1 MKALELQ
8 DLGKSYSFGGGHE
21 VQVLKGLNGLIPAEG
36 TVSIRGSSGSGKTT
50 LLNVLG
56 GLVHPTK
63 GRLLWQ
69 GEPVYE
75 QGREGLMRW
84 RRHMTGFIF
93 QSYHLMPELN
103 VLENVLLPAWFQRV
117 DRRERAEELIEQVG
131 LKDRS
136 LHRPG
141 ELSGGEQQRVA
152 IARALINDPAL
163 ILADEPTG
171 NLDAATSA
179 SVLNLLL
186 DLTVKNQKALIL
198 VTHDE
203 LIADRMAVR
212 YRLTEGKLEKIG

>member
-1 MKALELQ
+1 MKTLELQ
-8 DLGKSYSFGGGHE
+8 NLEKSYRFGGGQE
-21 VQVLKGLNGLIPAEG
+21 VRVLKGINDHIPAEG

-56 GLVHPTK
+56 GLVHPSS

-69 GEPVYE
+69 GESVYD
-75 QGREGLMRW
+75 QGRAGLMHW
-84 RRHMTGFIF
+84 RSRMAGFIF

-103 VLENVLLPAWFQRV
+103 VLENVLLPAWFQRA
-117 DRRERAEELIEQVG
+117 DRRARAEELIEQVG
-131 LKDRS
+131 LKERL

-171 NLDAATSA
+171 NLDADTSA

-186 DLTVKNQKALIL
+186 DLTAKKQKALIL

-203 LIADRMAVR
+203 LIANRMAVR
-212 YRLTEGKLEKIG
+212 YRLTEGKLEKTG